1 MGKRRA
7 RIIGVPM
14 DLGAGHRGVD
24 MGPFS
29 VRIAGITPKIRGIGF
44 EVEDDGNVPV
54 KIQEQM
60 DVGDPRLRFL
70 PQIAEVCREV
80 AEWVEEAVDAGDL
93 PIVIGGDHSIAMGS
107 LSGLAGSYR
116 KRGLKLGLI
125 WFDAHADFNTP
136 DTTASGNIHGM
147 PFAVLMGQGAP
158 DLTSIGGFSPKFEPS
173 NVALIGVRS
182 IDPSEREIVKRSGI
196 AVYTMREV
204 DERGLPVIMREA
216 LERATN
222 GTDGFA
228 ASVDMDCFDPSWS
241 PGVGTPVTGGLSYR
255 EAHFAMEMIADT
267 GALRHLDIVEINPI
281 FDHLNRTSEMGV
293 ELVLSALGKRIL

>member
-1 MGKRRA
+1 MGKKKA

-24 MGPFS
+24 MGPFA

-147 PFAVLMGQGAP
+147 PFAVLMGQGVP
-158 DLTSIGGFSPKFEPS
+158 ELTSIGGFSPKFEPS

-182 IDPSEREIVKRSGI
+182 IDPFEREIVKRSGI

-216 LERATN
+216 LDRATN

-228 ASVDMDCFDPSWS
+228 TSVDMDCFDPSWS

-281 FDHLNRTSEMGV
+281 FDHSNRTSEMGV